1 MSDNKKNCNSSLTAF
16 GRELRKLLIDLDV
29 SHAELASLL
38 HCTKSWLSAVEHG
51 KSRVPDGLVDRL
63 SSVLPL
69 TDAQA
74 QALRQ
79 AAASD
84 AGLVFKRSR
93 SVHDNLWPAL
103 CAFHGHWERGYLDGS
118 DVQAFINFVHSL
130 DRHCLGERWVDAS
143 HGEDASAGETAPMV
157 ETAPMG
163 DAEPRFRC
171 FFMSP
176 IERGAHGM
184 GGEDG

>member
-51 KSRVPDGLVDRL
+51 KSRVPDGLADRL
-63 SSVLPL
+63 SSVLAL

-79 AAASD
+79 AVASD
-84 AGLVFKRSR
+84 AGLAFKRSP
-93 SVHDNLWPAL
+93 SVPDNLWSAL
-103 CAFHGHWERGYLDGS
+103 CAFHGHWERGYLDFG
-118 DVQAFINFVHSL
+118 DAQAFINFVRSL
-130 DRHCLGERWVDAS
+130 DRHCLGERWVDAV
-143 HGEDASAGETAPMV
+143 HGEDAGETA
-157 ETAPMG
+157 EIALMG
-163 DAEPRFRC
+163 EDAEPRFRYS
-171 FFMSP
+171 FQSP
-176 IERGAHGM
+176 VEKGTSGM